1 VGEARLC
8 PLIAEVKKEAHKKQM
23 NTWEKV
29 ASVSFALLLIVT
41 IAVTGTLAYENLSA
55 EDWAKQ
61 TTETVAVQLVQQRRA
76 YDANGKLTGLEE
88 IENPPDVL
96 VPLVQSAQY
105 DGTNFDQYGMPT
117 AEGYVDQIVR
127 VKNEGTADAYV
138 RVIVAVPAA
147 LDDKNDAGHNA
158 LHWNLGNRF
167 MADGSFS
174 AENETNE
181 AFNAITWEFS
191 ETAMVEGVLCNL
203 YIFTYADPLPGGKTT
218 DAAAFVGF
226 YLDENVDIVNGHILL
241 DGIDTGF
248 TDDTVAIYIKAQAV
262 QAYAMGERARGA
274 FAAAG
279 MNGNPWEE

>member
-1 VGEARLC
+1 
-8 PLIAEVKKEAHKKQM
+8 M
-23 NTWEKV
+23 NTWKKV

-55 EDWAKQ
+55 EDWARQ
-61 TTETVAVQLVQQRRA
+61 TTQTVTVKLVQEQRA
-76 YDANGKLTGLEE
+76 YDDNGELTGLEE
-88 IENPPDVL
+88 FADQDVL

-105 DGTNFDQYGMPT
+105 DGTNFDKYGMPV
-117 AEGYVDQIVR
+117 ADGYVDQIVR

-138 RVIVAVPAA
+138 RVIVAVPTA
-147 LDDKNDAGHNA
+147 LDDANDAGHNA

-174 AENETNE
+174 SENETNE
-181 AFNAITWEFS
+181 AFNTITWKFF
-191 ETAMVEGVLCNL
+191 ETAMVEGILCNI
-203 YIFTYADPLPGGKTT
+203 YIFTYSVPLPGGETT

-248 TDDTVAIYIKAQAV
+248 TDETVQVYVKAQAV
-262 QAYAMGERARGA
+262 QAYAMGESAQEA
-274 FAAAG
+274 FTAVG
-279 MNGNPWEE
+279 VKDNPWEE